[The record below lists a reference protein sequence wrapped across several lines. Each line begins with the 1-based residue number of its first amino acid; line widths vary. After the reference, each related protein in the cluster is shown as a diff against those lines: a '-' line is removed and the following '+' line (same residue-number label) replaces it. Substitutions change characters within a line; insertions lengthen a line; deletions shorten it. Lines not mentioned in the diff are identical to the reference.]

1 MQALF
6 SIFPH
11 NFHPSPP
18 RCTSLMSVGA
28 DAERSCSRRR
38 SVTDAACPL
47 RVLIGPFLN
56 PFFSFSARKK
66 RTVSICQ
73 EKKEGK
79 ARTVVLN
86 LTQKISAISCPS
98 RSSLPPERSLRS
110 AHRLSVQLHS
120 KTNAFGPMRASAP
133 TKSIVDSPTSIRR
146 KSRARL
152 WSIEGVRGNH
162 PKVFPGPFS
171 FARRF
176 LFGEAKRKC
185 RPFPLFPKRERKEWV
200 QKRVQ
205 PQFAAL
211 QKSPFFFLGTRHSG
225 AGPSTRM
232 ISSPIRRMQHHGTT

>member
-38 SVTDAACPL
+38 SVTDAL
-47 RVLIGPFLN
+47 DIGPYKIYRR
-56 PFFSFSARKK
+56 FSDFHTPQVQSKALVDR
-66 RTVSICQ
+66 RGP
-73 EKKEGK
+73 GK
-79 ARTVVLN
+79 
-86 LTQKISAISCPS
+86 PS
-98 RSSLPPERSLRS
+98 ERFPRSL
-110 AHRLSVQLHS
+110 
-120 KTNAFGPMRASAP
+120 
-133 TKSIVDSPTSIRR
+133 
-146 KSRARL
+146 
-152 WSIEGVRGNH
+152 
-162 PKVFPGPFS
+162 FS

>member
-1 MQALF
+1 MQNRECK
-6 SIFPH
+6 PCRH
-11 NFHPSPP
+11 
-18 RCTSLMSVGA
+18 RV
-28 DAERSCSRRR
+28 RR
-38 SVTDAACPL
+38 S
-47 RVLIGPFLN
+47 
-56 PFFSFSARKK
+56 
-66 RTVSICQ
+66 
-73 EKKEGK
+73 
-79 ARTVVLN
+79 
-86 LTQKISAISCPS
+86 
-98 RSSLPPERSLRS
+98 
-110 AHRLSVQLHS
+110 QLHS
-120 KTNAFGPMRASAP
+120 VSAGAAKTPYPLAPSSFPNCDRFTGSQFGHLEFYNAARDLDDGGRSTSCEYRKAR
-133 TKSIVDSPTSIRR
+133 TSIRR

-162 PKVFPGPFS
+162 PKGFPGLFS

>member
-1 MQALF
+1 
-6 SIFPH
+6 
-11 NFHPSPP
+11 
-18 RCTSLMSVGA
+18 MSVGA

-66 RTVSICQ
+66 RTVSIFQ

-79 ARTVVLN
+79 VRTVVLN
-86 LTQKISAISCPS
+86 LTQKNLSHQLSVAFIPTARKVSALCASPFGTAAQQNERFRADEGIGPYKIYRRFSDFHTPQVQSKALVDRRGPGKPS
-98 RSSLPPERSLRS
+98 ERFPRSL
-110 AHRLSVQLHS
+110 
-120 KTNAFGPMRASAP
+120 
-133 TKSIVDSPTSIRR
+133 
-146 KSRARL
+146 
-152 WSIEGVRGNH
+152 
-162 PKVFPGPFS
+162 FS
-171 FARRF
+171 FARHF